1 MLYLRISINIKFIME
16 TTLTI
21 LKGRL
26 ANTLLH
32 KFSFISSV
40 VFLFGFHFPVNH
52 FYNPWEYANASD
64 GFKYLITIVPLI
76 FIVTTAIYLEY
87 IGRDEAFSKHVK
99 WWTIFYLCLL
109 LIDFVFILS
118 LLFT

>member
-1 MLYLRISINIKFIME
+1 ME

-40 VFLFGFHFPVNH
+40 VFLFGFHFP
-52 FYNPWEYANASD
+52 SD

-76 FIVTTAIYLEY
+76 FIVTTAIYLGY

>member
-1 MLYLRISINIKFIME
+1 ME

-52 FYNPWEYANASD
+52 FYNPWEY
-64 GFKYLITIVPLI
+64 
-76 FIVTTAIYLEY
+76 VTDSNT
-87 IGRDEAFSKHVK
+87 
-99 WWTIFYLCLL
+99 
-109 LIDFVFILS
+109 
-118 LLFT
+118 

>member
-1 MLYLRISINIKFIME
+1 ME

-52 FYNPWEYANASD
+52 FYNPLEYANASD
-64 GFKYLITIVPLI
+64 GFKYFITIVPLI
-76 FIVTTAIYLEY
+76 FIVTTAIYLGY
-87 IGRDEAFSKHVK
+87 IGKEEAFSKHVK

>member
-1 MLYLRISINIKFIME
+1 MLYLRISIKIKFIME

-52 FYNPWEYANASD
+52 FYNPLEYANASD
-64 GFKYLITIVPLI
+64 GFKYFITIVPLI
-76 FIVTTAIYLEY
+76 FIVTTAIYLGY
-87 IGRDEAFSKHVK
+87 IGKEEAFSKHVK